1 MYLPQYFFIQSFPS
15 HVLVLLR
22 FVGGPYNAAVY
33 RQIDY
38 HGFLHTTVPFVVRN
52 LSRVFFYSMNIFNF
66 GGSLVY
72 NRQTIELAD
81 GSIIAIDWACL
92 SKSIPITSSK
102 LSC

>member
-1 MYLPQYFFIQSFPS
+1 M
-15 HVLVLLR
+15 LLR
-22 FVGGPYNAAVY
+22 FLGGPYDAAVY

-92 SKSIPITSSK
+92 SISIPFQLLHQNLAVNSFLFAVPYFRRS
-102 LSC
+102 